1 MGGFSAPR
9 RISSTRGGGYLV
21 ATKLLVPVAGVVS
34 GGALVRKFRQ
44 PVVFTGQLVFQ
55 RENLFT
61 RSLHQETA
69 FAI

>member
-1 MGGFSAPR
+1 
-9 RISSTRGGGYLV
+9 V